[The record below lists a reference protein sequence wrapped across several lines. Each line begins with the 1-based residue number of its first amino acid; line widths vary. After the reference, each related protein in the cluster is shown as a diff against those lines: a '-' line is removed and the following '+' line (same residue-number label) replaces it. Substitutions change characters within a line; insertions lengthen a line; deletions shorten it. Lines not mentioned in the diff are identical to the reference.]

1 MPDTRMSAP
10 GDGLEASSGPRPPGV
25 PLWVKAFGVLVLV
38 LLVLLAVMLLNGGS
52 HGPGRHTSSGQFP
65 GNADVAVVSR
75 SDFAL

>member
-65 GNADVAVVSR
+65 GKADVAVVSR
-75 SDFAL
+75 SGAAL